1 MSAKTIMVQGTG
13 SSVGKSLLTTALCR
27 IFRQDGYRV
36 APFKAQN
43 MSLNSS
49 VTPEGAEI
57 GRAQAVQAEAAG
69 VAPTV
74 DMNPVLLK
82 PEVDDRSQ
90 LVVMGK
96 PEGHIESRRFNNR
109 KNSLWEVVSGALDRL
124 RSQFEVVVIEGA
136 GSPAEINLRH
146 GDIVNMEV
154 ALYADALVLLV
165 GDISLG
171 GVFASLYGT
180 IGLLAPEEKKLVAG
194 TIVNKFR
201 GDASLL
207 EPGLRELEELTGVP
221 VLGVVPY
228 FHDIDIPEE
237 DSPADRSRGSN
248 GNTVLKIAVVALP
261 HISNFDDFDPLARER
276 GVEVRFVREPDE
288 LIEPDLIVVPG
299 TKTTVAD
306 LAHLRD
312 AGIADRLT
320 ALARAGVPVIGVCG
334 GYQML
339 GRRVLDPEHVES
351 DQDEVEGLGLLPLV
365 TRFGGDKQTELVSG
379 SVSANRGL
387 LAGSRGTLIEGY
399 EIHMGATTGDGGERP
414 AEPFHLSG
422 TSVGRADGAI
432 SEDGWILGTYLHGLF
447 HNDDLRRSMLY
458 RIAERKGVSL
468 TLSDR
473 AFSQSEEYDKLA
485 ALVRKSLD
493 MRAVYGA
500 VGLQEATLGK
510 RRPRPQSES
519 DKALHVNMTYPP

>member
-13 SSVGKSLLTTALCR
+13 SSVGKSLLATALCR
-27 IFRQDGYRV
+27 IFRQDGYRA

-82 PEVDDRSQ
+82 PEVDYRSQ
-90 LVVMGK
+90 LIVMGK

-146 GDIVNMEV
+146 GDIVNMKV
-154 ALYADALVLLV
+154 ALYADAPVLLV

-180 IGLLAPEEKKLVAG
+180 TELLAPEEKKLVAG

-312 AGIADRLT
+312 TGIADRLT
-320 ALARAGVPVIGVCG
+320 ALARAGIPVIGVCIWIPDARPPGPGPGARRVGPGRGRSPGAPASGHKVWRRQTDGVGHGQRLCQPRPAGRIGRHVDQGLRDPHG
-334 GYQML
+334 GYH
-339 GRRVLDPEHVES
+339 RRW
-351 DQDEVEGLGLLPLV
+351 
-365 TRFGGDKQTELVSG
+365 
-379 SVSANRGL
+379 
-387 LAGSRGTLIEGY
+387 RGTTG
-399 EIHMGATTGDGGERP
+399 GALSPVGNVSRSSRWSHQRGRLDFRDVSSRP
-414 AEPFHLSG
+414 
-422 TSVGRADGAI
+422 V
-432 SEDGWILGTYLHGLF
+432 
-447 HNDDLRRSMLY
+447 
-458 RIAERKGVSL
+458 
-468 TLSDR
+468 
-473 AFSQSEEYDKLA
+473 
-485 ALVRKSLD
+485 
-493 MRAVYGA
+493 
-500 VGLQEATLGK
+500 
-510 RRPRPQSES
+510 PQ
-519 DKALHVNMTYPP
+519 